1 MFSPIANCKWC
12 TSILSAGKQ
21 CSYLIK
27 WTFDIINALKTAKMA
42 SLWSSTHVLNL
53 FSDFNIKIHAA
64 FWVAPTTSLKWV
76 HIFHLMMSSS
86 FCFLQI
92 RVIKV
97 FIHESNPLQSIF
109 LSLFPDNFF
118 IDDYARFSTLSS
130 KKKNGAVANSMNYMT
145 KKGMVRRKNMFGFL
159 NPHKLK
165 LSLSVF

>member
-76 HIFHLMMSSS
+76 HIFHLND
-86 FCFLQI
+86 
-92 RVIKV
+92 VIKLL
-97 FIHESNPLQSIF
+97 FFTNQSNKSFYSWIQSVAEHFSFSFSRQLLHRRLCSF
-109 LSLFPDNFF
+109 LD
-118 IDDYARFSTLSS
+118 A
-130 KKKNGAVANSMNYMT
+130 
-145 KKGMVRRKNMFGFL
+145 
-159 NPHKLK
+159 KLK
-165 LSLSVF
+165 EEERRCCQQHELHD